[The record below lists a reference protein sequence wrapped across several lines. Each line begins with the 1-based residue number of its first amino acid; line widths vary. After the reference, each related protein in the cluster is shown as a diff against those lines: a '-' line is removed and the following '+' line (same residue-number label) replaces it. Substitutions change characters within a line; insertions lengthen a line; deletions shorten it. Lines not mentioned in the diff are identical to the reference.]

1 MSPNFV
7 RCCCCIAGASFC
19 CCWSL
24 VPLPANGVG
33 APDVDELPLLV
44 AEAPDEQSPPVDDAL
59 LHALLGALY
68 LRKKVVEVAER
79 WAVEEA
85 PSTSLT
91 PDDGAPFTGEIL
103 R

>member
-1 MSPNFV
+1 MSLLGAATDFESEDPFLHALLGLLAAGDEV
-7 RCCCCIAGASFC
+7 RAFADAAI
-19 CCWSL
+19 
-24 VPLPANGVG
+24 
-33 APDVDELPLLV
+33 

-68 LRKKVVEVAER
+68 LRKKVIEVAER